1 MIRALAPEAGVLE
14 LRYAMMKWLTEP
26 TVSCTALEPKDRHVF
41 GNVRATILPG
51 KLENK
56 LIW

>member
-1 MIRALAPEAGVLE
+1 MIGALSPEARVLN
-14 LRYAMMKWLTEP
+14 LRQAIMKWLTEP

-41 GNVRATILPG
+41 GNVRATILPS